1 MVPGSHCWG
10 DIEPESDGIGGTRGI
25 PSDGITGSLDDIGA
39 LNIQGQFS
47 PPPDA
52 PIQDVRAVPREVMRG
67 ECHFHHGLMWHAS
80 PKNTSPDGRRGYA
93 IHFMPGTTRYFKA
106 GNHLCKQFVD
116 PDLPDGAPCWEMGDH
131 FPWVCK
137 AGQPVAIQPPKQ
149 PNANS
154 PLFEG
159 ETGDETWN
167 GSRMWSRKE

>member
-1 MVPGSHCWG
+1 MFTPF
-10 DIEPESDGIGGTRGI
+10 
-25 PSDGITGSLDDIGA
+25 IGA
-39 LNIQGQFS
+39 LHMYNNYRDS
-47 PPPDA
+47 LKPA
-52 PIQDVRAVPREVMRG
+52 E
-67 ECHFHHGLMWHAS
+67 
-80 PKNTSPDGRRGYA
+80 
-93 IHFMPGTTRYFKA
+93 
-106 GNHLCKQFVD
+106 

-137 AGQPVAIQPPKQ
+137 GGLPVQIQPPKQ

>member
-1 MVPGSHCWG
+1 MTPFLPGQQ
-10 DIEPESDGIGGTRGI
+10 GGAQ
-25 PSDGITGSLDDIGA
+25 P
-39 LNIQGQFS
+39 S
-47 PPPDA
+47 PPKGG
-52 PIQDVRAVPREVMRG
+52 RVPYEY
-67 ECHFHHGLMWHAS
+67 
-80 PKNTSPDGRRGYA
+80 TSPDGRRGYA